1 MPDKVFKEWDG
12 WGRELRRLREE
23 ANLSQLQ
30 LAHRLPFQNG
40 LISGFERAT
49 RKPKREHAVALDGA
63 LSTGDVLERL
73 WLEVTNTREIPADWR
88 DFVRL
93 ERQAVEI
100 REYQMV
106 LMPGLLQTREYAHA
120 VLRNHRKW
128 DSDRNVTEL
137 AKTRS
142 ERLSQIRKETLLWF
156 VIDEVMVRRVVGSR
170 EVLKEQLDHL
180 LHLLNNHR
188 IRVTLIPEYAP
199 QHPGLSG
206 SFRIMN
212 LSDGRIVGLAEYWGG
227 QNVVTGAQVNQLLS
241 IFSGLQ
247 AEALSP
253 IASYEYIKK
262 TREALA

>member
-1 MPDKVFKEWDG
+1 MPDKVFEEWDG

-93 ERQAVEI
+93 ERQAGEI
-100 REYQMV
+100 REYQMAIF
-106 LMPGLLQTREYAHA
+106 PGLLQTREYAHA
-120 VLRNHRKW
+120 LLRNGRKW
-128 DSDRNVTEL
+128 DSDRNIDEL
-137 AKTRS
+137 SKARS
-142 ERLSQIRKETLLWF
+142 ERLGQLKGETLLWF
-156 VIDEVMVRRVVGSR
+156 VMDEIVIRRVVGSDG
-170 EVLKEQLDHL
+170 VLKNQLDHL
-180 LHLLNNHR
+180 LRLFDNHR
-188 IRVTLIPEYAP
+188 IRVSLMPEYAP
-199 QHPGLSG
+199 YHPGLNG
-206 SFRIMN
+206 PFRIMN
-212 LSDGRIVGLAEYWGG
+212 LRDGRLVGHVEHWGG
-227 QNVVTGAQVNQLLS
+227 QEVVAGAQVNQLAS
-241 IFSGLQ
+241 TFSGLQ

-253 IASYEYIKK
+253 IASYEYVKK
-262 TREALA
+262 TREALS

>member
-1 MPDKVFKEWDG
+1 MADKVFTEWEG
-12 WGRELRRLREE
+12 WGRELRKLREE

-30 LAHRLPFQNG
+30 LAQRLPFQNG

-49 RKPKREHAVALDGA
+49 RKPKREHAAALDEA

-73 WLEVTNTREIPADWR
+73 WLDVTNTREIPEEWR

-93 ERQAVEI
+93 ERQATEI

-120 VLRNHRKW
+120 VLQNHRKW
-128 DSDRNVTEL
+128 DSDRNITEL

-142 ERLSQIRKETLLWF
+142 ERLGQIRHETLLWF
-156 VIDEVMVRRVVGSR
+156 VIDEVMVRRVVGSP
-170 EVLKEQLDHL
+170 EILKKQLDHL

-188 IRVTLIPEYAP
+188 IRVTLIPEHAP

-227 QNVVTGAQVNQLLS
+227 QNLVTGSEVNKLLS
-241 IFSGLQ
+241 IFGGLQ

-253 IASYEYIKK
+253 TASYEYIQK
-262 TREALA
+262 TREALS